1 MCNVITKLRKTL
13 KSEVYMKIL
22 KTEYL
27 YEGCKLELVD
37 VDSHYEIRI
46 NGEVKATE
54 FDYYR
59 ALETF
64 RSFEN

>member
-1 MCNVITKLRKTL
+1 M
-13 KSEVYMKIL
+13 EIL

-27 YEGCKLELVD
+27 YEGCKLELID
-37 VDSHYEIRI
+37 TDSHYEIRI

-54 FDYYR
+54 YDLDR

>member
-1 MCNVITKLRKTL
+1 
-13 KSEVYMKIL
+13 MKIL

-64 RSFEN
+64 ESFKHQEVSGRLGESLAYF

>member
-1 MCNVITKLRKTL
+1 
-13 KSEVYMKIL
+13 MKIL

-64 RSFEN
+64 ESFKH